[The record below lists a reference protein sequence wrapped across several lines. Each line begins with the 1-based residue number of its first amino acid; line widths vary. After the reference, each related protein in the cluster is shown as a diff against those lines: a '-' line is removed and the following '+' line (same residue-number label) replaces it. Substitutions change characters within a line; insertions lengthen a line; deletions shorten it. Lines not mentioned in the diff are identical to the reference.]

1 MCVFLSIHITH
12 VCWWL
17 QRPEKGIGSPG
28 ARVAVACE
36 PPRVDAGTVAQ
47 VAGNTARSGH
57 LSSLPAL

>member
-1 MCVFLSIHITH
+1 M
-12 VCWWL
+12 
-17 QRPEKGIGSPG
+17 PEQGFQSPG